1 MQYIMQDGNCFRV
14 HHGYRAWQVRS
25 PARDS
30 LTRATACLTAHSSGL
45 ITVCQVALGHT
56 LDDTIA
62 LGKGREARG
71 ALTDME
77 GRALGVPPIG
87 CIALYTNNWNV
98 TPAMMGQDTHSNCYS
113 LHKQLRNANNTSQ

>member
-1 MQYIMQDGNCFRV
+1 MS
-14 HHGYRAWQVRS
+14 S

-30 LTRATACLTAHSSGL
+30 LTLATACLTANSSGL
-45 ITVCQVALGHT
+45 ITVCQVALWHA

-87 CIALYTNNWNV
+87 CIALYTHNWNV
-98 TPAMMGQDTHSNCYS
+98 TPAMMTHMLTVTADTSS
-113 LHKQLRNANNTSQ
+113 